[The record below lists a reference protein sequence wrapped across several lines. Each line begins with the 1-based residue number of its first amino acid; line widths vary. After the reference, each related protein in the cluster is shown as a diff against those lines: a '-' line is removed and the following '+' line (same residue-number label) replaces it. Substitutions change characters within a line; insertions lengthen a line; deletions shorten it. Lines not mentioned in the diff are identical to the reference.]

1 MAETHAFVG
10 IALMSATTLQVIGGL
25 LRPDPKS
32 DFRKIFNWGHWF
44 TGKAAHILAGK
55 HIFIILY

>member
-1 MAETHAFVG
+1 
-10 IALMSATTLQVIGGL
+10 MSATTLQVIGGL